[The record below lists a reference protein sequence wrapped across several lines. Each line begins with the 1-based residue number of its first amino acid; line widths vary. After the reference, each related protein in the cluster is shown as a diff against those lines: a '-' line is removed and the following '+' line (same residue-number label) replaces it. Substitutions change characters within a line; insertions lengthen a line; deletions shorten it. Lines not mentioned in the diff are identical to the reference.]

1 MDEAKSSELDQLY
14 RTTDYVVRR
23 DGEDIVIRI
32 GEHSP
37 AVDELLTEGPR
48 SWAFLTA
55 WNPYSR
61 ELTAEENARRQN
73 ELIKELNENDLR
85 FLHGAGQDR
94 EGRWPPE
101 QSLLIF
107 GIDLDSAVRL
117 AKKFEQNA
125 IVFGRHG
132 EPAELVW
139 CA

>member
-1 MDEAKSSELDQLY
+1 MDDTRRKELDQLY

-23 DGEDIVIRI
+23 DSEDIVIRI

-37 AVDELLTEGPR
+37 AVDELLTESSQ

-73 ELIKELNENDLR
+73 ELINELNAKSIG
-85 FLHGAGQDR
+85 FLPGAGEDR
-94 EGRWPPE
+94 DGRWPPE
-101 QSLLIF
+101 ESVLLL
-107 GIDLDSAVRL
+107 GIDRDAAIGL
-117 AKKFEQNA
+117 AKGFEQNA

-132 EPAELVW
+132 EAAELVW
-139 CA
+139 CV